1 MSYYIPDYAVGC
13 FNHLRDLYDFKN
25 YDYGDDKLN
34 EFAQTLYD
42 DWFMSKV
49 DKWHRAFSDFLIF
62 RIGRKHDCTIN
73 HYVFSKDNKSGFQ
86 LVIKDKKYK
95 YIEGATEEEYAE
107 YIFNHVLTPERLIP
121 RIAKLLKERMEYEE
135 ELKKKEE
142 ELRIKR
148 EKREEE
154 LRIKREKEEY
164 SYHPERWSSQ
174 ERIEK
179 FVEEM
184 WEYNNDISGFS
195 DSMDDFSYHC
205 ALVDSISR
213 IEKAMSED
221 EFKKA
226 ANIYKKK
233 YKHNIKEKL
242 VSFK

>member
-13 FNHLRDLYDFKN
+13 FNYLRGLYDFKN
-25 YDYGDDKLN
+25 YDYGNDELN
-34 EFAQTLYD
+34 EFAQTLDD

-49 DKWHRAFSDFLIF
+49 DIWHRAFSDFLIF
-62 RIGRKHDCTIN
+62 RIGRKHECTIN
-73 HYVFSKDNKSGFQ
+73 HYVFSKDNKRGFQ
-86 LVIKDKKYK
+86 LTIMGKKYK

-142 ELRIKR
+142 ELRIK
-148 EKREEE
+148 K
-154 LRIKREKEEY
+154 EKEEY
-164 SYHPERWSSQ
+164 PYHPERWTSQ

-184 WEYNNDISGFS
+184 WEYNNDTSGYS
-195 DSMDDFSYHC
+195 DSMADFRYHC
-205 ALVDSISR
+205 ALADSVSR
-213 IEKAMSED
+213 IEKAMTDD
-221 EFKKA
+221 EFKEASK
-226 ANIYKKK
+226 IYKKK

-242 VSFK
+242 VSFS